1 MEIRNR
7 PILAYLLNSSMLR
20 FANPGA
26 SIRGEA
32 RIAIVQVGIDK
43 DMIPAS

>member
-1 MEIRNR
+1 
-7 PILAYLLNSSMLR
+7 MLR

-32 RIAIVQVGIDK
+32 RIAIVQIRIDEN
-43 DMIPAS
+43 IVSAG

>member
-1 MEIRNR
+1 
-7 PILAYLLNSSMLR
+7 MLR

-32 RIAIVQVGIDK
+32 RIAIVHVGIDNN
-43 DMIPAS
+43 MISAG

>member
-1 MEIRNR
+1 
-7 PILAYLLNSSMLR
+7 MLR

-32 RIAIVQVGIDK
+32 RIAIVQVDIDN
-43 DMIPAS
+43 DIVPAG

>member
-1 MEIRNR
+1 
-7 PILAYLLNSSMLR
+7 MLR

-32 RIAIVQVGIDK
+32 RIAIVHVRTDK
-43 DMIPAS
+43 NMIAGD

>member
-1 MEIRNR
+1 
-7 PILAYLLNSSMLR
+7 MLR

-32 RIAIVQVGIDK
+32 RIAIFQARTDRN
-43 DMIPAS
+43 MIAGD